1 MGNPDSGLT
10 LFPKLQEGIYIR
22 RANRFA
28 IECSINGK
36 ELTAHLPNP
45 GRLWELLFPGS
56 KIYLVDNQDT
66 WKRKTRYTIVAV
78 ERENRP
84 VLLHAQL
91 TNTIVRRLL
100 EHHRIPGL
108 EDAEIIQ
115 SEAVVGHSRFDFLLQ
130 RKNQPFLLEVKSCT
144 LFSNKIA
151 MFPDAITERGKKHVI
166 ELAKLSGKGID
177 CGIIFIVH
185 SPQARYFLPDYHTD
199 FEFARALYES
209 RNKLIL
215 KAVAV
220 EWEKDLTLGSH
231 IHELEIPWDLI
242 GREAR
247 DSGSYVLILHIPKD
261 AEIQVGKLGLV
272 LFRKGYYLYAGSA
285 RKNLKKRIA
294 RHLRKRKKFFWH
306 IDYLRDQADYCM
318 ALPIRSMTSVEHE
331 LAGALSNISDWFIK
345 GFGSSDC
352 PCETHLFGMRNNPVH
367 NPQFMNILLNF
378 RINRLEREL

>member
-1 MGNPDSGLT
+1 MGKPDFGLT
-10 LFPKLQEGIYIR
+10 LFPKLKTGIYIR
-22 RANRFA
+22 RVNRFV
-28 IECSINGK
+28 IECSIDGK
-36 ELTAHLPNP
+36 ELMVHLPNP

-66 WKRKTRYTIVAV
+66 WKRKTRCTAVAV
-78 ERENRP
+78 ERKDRP
-84 VLLHAQL
+84 VLLHTQL
-91 TNTIVRRLL
+91 ANTVVKWLL
-100 EHHRIPGL
+100 EDHRIPGL
-108 EDAEIIQ
+108 EDAEILK

-144 LFSNKIA
+144 LFGNKIA
-151 MFPDAITERGKKHVI
+151 MFPDAITARGKKHVI
-166 ELAKLSGKGID
+166 ELAELSGKGMH

-185 SPQARYFLPDYHTD
+185 CLQARYFLPDYHTD

-215 KAVAV
+215 KAIAV
-220 EWEKDLTLGSH
+220 EWGKDLTLGSH
-231 IHELEIPWDLI
+231 IHELVIPWDLI
-242 GREAR
+242 GMEAG
-247 DSGSYVLILHIPKD
+247 DSGSYILILHIPENT
-261 AEIQVGKLGLV
+261 EITVGKLGAV

-285 RKNLKKRIA
+285 RKNLKKRIE

-306 IDYLRDQADYCM
+306 IDYLRDKADYCM
-318 ALPIRSMTSVEHE
+318 ALPIRSRTSVEHE
-331 LAGALSNISDWFIK
+331 LAEALSNISDWFIQ

-352 PCETHLFGMRNNPVH
+352 SCKTHLFGMQDNPID